1 MQESLFAQGLRV
13 SGLLLEAVTA
23 PEQLRVALELLTAM
37 AGADAG
43 LLACA
48 RRGEGRVDSMVV
60 NADGTGCAPDGE
72 ARAFPAFDPYRRWSA
87 AQPEGR
93 LYFGEDAERFAH
105 GSAGPDAPENR
116 PAEAYCMGHVHAGE
130 DRVCYLG
137 FARRDSA
144 GACGFDPERV
154 RVVASLL
161 PQLRQCVAIA
171 HRLESMQALNSTVMD
186 RFERYHVGVVL
197 VDDECSLQYCNL
209 AAHRLLEAGNGLCLD
224 PLGRLAAREP
234 ADDAALRRS
243 LRNTIGGG
251 LSAPDPAPGLLKV
264 RRARE
269 DTPLVIAIT
278 PYRGVA
284 GSLLRGGSRGSAV
297 VMIHDPDSPP
307 VTRRDL
313 VRRVLELSEQESQ
326 LVCALAEGASLED
339 FAQRSGRSLEAVRS
353 QLKRVFRKTGT
364 SRQVELVR
372 MVLSGPTAMAQ

>member
-37 AGADAG
+37 MGADAG
-43 LLACA
+43 LLAFA
-48 RRGEGRVDSMVV
+48 RRGDGSVDSMVV
-60 NADGTGCAPDGE
+60 SADGSGYARDGE
-72 ARAFPAFDPYRRWSA
+72 DQAFPVFTPYRRWSA
-87 AQPEGR
+87 GQPEGR
-93 LYFGEDAERFAH
+93 LYFGEDAECFAH
-105 GSAGPDAPENR
+105 GPDATEHR
-116 PAEAYCMGHVHAGE
+116 PAAAYCMGHVHAGE

-144 GACGFDPERV
+144 GAAGFDPERA

-161 PQLRQCVAIA
+161 PQLRQYVAIA
-171 HRLESMQALNSTVMD
+171 HRLESMQALNSTVMA

-197 VDDECSLQYCNL
+197 VDDECSLQYSNL
-209 AAHRLLEAGNGLCLD
+209 AARRLLEAGNGLCLD

-251 LSAPDPAPGLLKV
+251 LSAPDPVPGLLKV
-264 RRARE
+264 RRVEE

-284 GSLLRGGSRGSAV
+284 GSLLHGGSRGSAV
-297 VMIHDPDSPP
+297 IMIHDPDSPP

-339 FAQRSGRSLEAVRS
+339 FAQSSGRSLEAVRS